1 MARAR
6 ELLFTIDDFVAF
18 DDGTDTRYE
27 LHGGQ
32 IVAMAP
38 ATLVHNEL
46 VARLVPILG
55 AGLNAPCRV
64 LAEAGITIR
73 DRAESY
79 YQADLV
85 VTCEERKPRQLWV
98 EAPVVVVEVLSPS
111 TTATD
116 FDRKLPD
123 YRRIASLR
131 HILLVDSE
139 RARVHHL
146 QRDGVRWLIE
156 DVGPGERLRLE
167 AIGAELDV
175 DQLYR
180 DIPFDPPAVSGRRP

>member
-6 ELLFTIDDFVAF
+6 DLLFTIEDFIAF
-18 DDGTDTRYE
+18 EDGTDTRYE

-38 ATLVHNEL
+38 ASLIHNEL
-46 VARLVPILG
+46 VKRLGRMIDRHL
-55 AGLNAPCRV
+55 AEPCRSIP
-64 LAEAGITIR
+64 EAGVTVR

-85 VTCEERKPRQLWV
+85 VTCEARRQGQLWV
-98 EAPVVVVEVLSPS
+98 EQPLVVVEVLSPS
-111 TTATD
+111 TALTD

-139 RARVHHL
+139 RARIHHL
-146 QRDGVRWLIE
+146 QRDGERWVIG

-175 DQLYR
+175 DELYR
-180 DIPFDPPAVSGRRP
+180 DIPFDEPSAPEPRP